1 MSNPIASSIREVFPA
16 TDTDAA
22 HYQLLFTQHARTFH
36 NGEAFLSQAEFID
49 AITGP
54 SEDFSRFSRSHYA
67 VLFHLA
73 DRQQSG
79 LISLPDFVAFER
91 LLAKPDA
98 EYEVAFRLFDPE
110 GTGSIT
116 YDKFKSILKANADP
130 NAPPFDYDCEWL
142 QLYLG
147 PNKDHHPVGYL
158 EFTQLLKGLQGERL
172 RQEFRHYD
180 RSHTGYISPEDLR
193 TMVLHNARHKLSDA
207 VCSNLADLASLGGED
222 GRVSYAAV
230 RAFHNVIN
238 QLDIVEAIVRRAIT
252 SSKDYRITKD
262 DFREAAARGAR
273 FSIFTP
279 MEVDIIFHFAGLTN
293 PSGRLTASD
302 FAQVLDP
309 SWEPYTPPPFPS
321 EKKEGEDETRT
332 SVTAAT
338 GKKMGIEILRGAY
351 NFLLGSIGGAIGA
364 TVVYPIDLVKT
375 RIQNQRSAVVG
386 ELLYKNSWD
395 CFRKVFRNEGFL
407 GLYSGLGPQLV
418 GVAPEKAIKLTMNDL
433 VRSMCTDP
441 TTGRIQIWQEIM
453 AGCVAGGSQV
463 IFTNPLEI
471 VKIRLQVQGELI
483 SNADGT
489 PAVRRGALFIIREL
503 GILGLYRGASACLL
517 RDIPFSGIYFSS
529 YAHLKKDVFHEGR
542 DGKVLG
548 IGELLTA
555 GAIAGMPAAYLTTPA
570 DVIKTRLQ
578 VKARKGQTSYTGI
591 LDAARKIRQEEGIRA
606 LFKGGPARVL
616 RSSPQFGTT
625 LMVYELLKGAVPFES
640 AASLFS
646 SSVPSPSLPPP
657 LSPSS
662 LSATSVDSLQ
672 RPVDVGLQRSRNAL
686 KMLMDMDYKFGSY
699 ASSPPSLSSSSS
711 KETGA

>member
-1 MSNPIASSIREVFPA
+1 MSASIASSIQEELPSPS
-16 TDTDAA
+16 TDVA
-22 HYQLLFTQHARTFH
+22 HYRKVFSTYAHTIQD
-36 NGEAFLSQAEFID
+36 GETFLSQPEFID

-54 SEDFSRFSRSHYA
+54 TEDFSRFSRSHYA

-73 DRQQSG
+73 DRRKCG
-79 LISLPDFVAFER
+79 LVSLSDFIAFER
-91 LLAKPDA
+91 MLAKPDA

-116 YDKFKSILKANADP
+116 YDKFKSILKANANP
-130 NAPPFDYDCEWL
+130 QSPPFDYDCEWL

-147 PNKDHHPVGYL
+147 DKKDHHPVTYP
-158 EFTQLLKGLQGERL
+158 EFAQLLKGLQGERL

-180 RSHTGYISPEDLR
+180 RSRTGYISPSDLR

-207 VCSNLADLASLGGED
+207 VCSNLADLAKLGGED
-222 GRVSYAAV
+222 GRVSYATV
-230 RAFHNVIN
+230 RAFHNVIK
-238 QLDIVEAIVRRAIT
+238 QLDVVESIVRRAIA
-252 SSKDYRITKD
+252 SSKDRRITKE

-279 MEVDIIFHFAGLTN
+279 MEVDIIFHFAGLNN

-309 SWEPYTPPPFPS
+309 SWEPYSPPLPLTEE
-321 EKKEGEDETRT
+321 EKGGEVEHDHQLGAG
-332 SVTAAT
+332 S
-338 GKKMGIEILRGAY
+338 KMGLEILRGAY
-351 NFLLGSIGGAIGA
+351 NFLLGSIGGAVGA

-407 GLYSGLGPQLV
+407 GLYSGLGPQLI

-433 VRSMCTDP
+433 VRSMCTNP
-441 TTGRIQIWQEIM
+441 ITGHIHVWQEVM

-471 VKIRLQVQGELI
+471 VKIRLQVQGELAHNI
-483 SNADGT
+483 DGT
-489 PAVRRGALFIIREL
+489 PATRRGALFIIREL

-529 YAHLKKDVFHEGR
+529 YAHLKKDMFHEGR
-542 DGKVLG
+542 DGKVLS
-548 IGELLTA
+548 ISELLTA

-578 VKARKGQTSYTGI
+578 VKTQKGQTSYTGI
-591 LDAARKIRQEEGIRA
+591 LDAARKIRKEEGLRA

-640 AASLFS
+640 VTSFFS
-646 SSVPSPSLPPP
+646 SSSSHPTPLPPP
-657 LSPSS
+657 ADPLH
-662 LSATSVDSLQ
+662 

-686 KMLMDMDYKFGSY
+686 KMLMEMDYKFGSY
-699 ASSPPSLSSSSS
+699 SNPLPLSSSSS
-711 KETGA
+711 SSSKS